1 MGRGDEDDED
11 YFYKTGW
18 NSEIQHNSVHVPSSR
33 GWSASTPPTLPRCG
47 AGGGRAGPAADSLT
61 ASLGQHGVKSQ
72 LGAGPALCG
81 TVIIVKV
88 VRSLTPHSSLLTPPS
103 SLLLTT
109 TISAEPPLPSLSLL
123 STIQSTDQSPSL
135 QPPLCL
141 LAKLKY
147 LRIGFTS

>member
-1 MGRGDEDDED
+1 MGRVDEDEED

-88 VRSLTPHSSLLTPPS
+88 VRSLTPHSSLL
-103 SLLLTT
+103 LTT

-123 STIQSTDQSPSL
+123 STIQSTDQSPPL